1 MLSSPPFVS
10 QITDRYMTHTHLNV
24 DGVHFPDA
32 IFERHDF
39 GQLEAVVAVSRS
51 TIYHNIPRP
60 SNLSPGVHGRVRDRK
75 TQHTR
80 WRASLEREMGKTSSH
95 VICSATSRV
104 DTQ

>member
-1 MLSSPPFVS
+1 MHSSPSFAS
-10 QITDRYMTHTHLNV
+10 QRTDRYMTHTYLNV
-24 DGVHFPDA
+24 DGVHFPDT

-39 GQLEAVVAVSRS
+39 GQLQAVVSVSRS

-75 TQHTR
+75 KQYTR
-80 WRASLEREMGKTSSH
+80 WRASLEREMDKTSSH
-95 VICSATSRV
+95 VICSATSTV